1 MYARATD
8 PSSSVLAE
16 KKRAYF
22 CLLYCW
28 ISIEK
33 ARHKVFKAM
42 FILKY
47 FQFSSNIP
55 LYFEIL
61 FENGQLAKTTGVEV
75 IEGIRVE

>member
-55 LYFEIL
+55 LYFEIS
-61 FENGQLAKTTGVEV
+61 FKKTTAVEV
-75 IEGIRVE
+75 IEVIRVE